1 MSIPTAGA
9 AAPIFSSAAATS
21 LLSELTPLA
30 RDQMLAA
37 ERPAADQINFARAF
51 AFRMVGAWWRALVEK
66 KQTMQPLR
74 ECFFATAVTRLT
86 SAQAKSA
93 DETGEAIS
101 CFALDIGVHQIGIV
115 YMSMLPGEYRSA
127 YGIYY
132 TPAFLVHRLI
142 EQATLAG
149 IDWTCARILDPAC
162 GGGAFLAPV
171 ARQMVEELRD
181 CSPRI
186 LVENI
191 ASRLCGY
198 ELDPFGAWLSQVTVD
213 AILLPITYQAK
224 KRLPV
229 IVTVC
234 DSLRKDALRETFDLV
249 IGNPPY
255 GRIQLDSATR
265 DMYQRSL
272 YGHANLYGLFTDLAL
287 RYAKSGGVIAYVTP
301 TSFLAGE
308 YFKKLRSLLACE
320 APPVSIDFIAAR
332 KGIFE
337 DVLQETLLATY
348 RRGAVPG

>member
-1 MSIPTAGA
+1 
-9 AAPIFSSAAATS
+9 
-21 LLSELTPLA
+21 
-30 RDQMLAA
+30 
-37 ERPAADQINFARAF
+37 
-51 AFRMVGAWWRALVEK
+51 
-66 KQTMQPLR
+66 
-74 ECFFATAVTRLT
+74 
-86 SAQAKSA
+86 
-93 DETGEAIS
+93 
-101 CFALDIGVHQIGIV
+101 
-115 YMSMLPGEYRSA
+115 MSMLPGEYRSA

-255 GRIQLDSATR
+255 GRIQLNSATR

-348 RRGAVPG
+348 RRGAAPGNVDVHEISLCDGPNSEVKSAGSVALPEIPSKPWLLRGSPCTRHL